1 MHWGKSGDDFG
12 LSDLDENFIP
22 YGIILWKVCLPESD
36 KEKKILW
43 RVGQEREEEK
53 RRWALFAAKLG
64 AAEELAWTWGQ
75 SNQRQDTKDRNE
87 KRQRQRSG
95 KRQRNKEKWLE

>member
-36 KEKKILW
+36 KEKKIL
-43 RVGQEREEEK
+43 
-53 RRWALFAAKLG
+53 
-64 AAEELAWTWGQ
+64 
-75 SNQRQDTKDRNE
+75 
-87 KRQRQRSG
+87 
-95 KRQRNKEKWLE
+95 